1 MRMNRMNKT
10 LLIAS
15 LLLGLTTL
23 IQAQPVSRETAR
35 RAATTFLDNNGAK
48 TAQLTD
54 VSAKVGFANLYVF
67 TTDQSFVILSAD
79 SRVQP
84 VLGYSFDNAF
94 LVDIPDNLR
103 WWLQGYEDAIASAMK
118 QQTRRTATVA
128 QQWEDLI
135 AGRIETTVRETIVDP
150 LVTTKWA
157 QGSPYNNLCPSNSVT
172 GCVATAMAQVMK
184 YHDAPSIG
192 IGSHSYYWNSQT
204 VSANFC
210 SSYYDWE
217 NMTNTYS
224 SSSTEA
230 QRQAVATLMYHCG
243 VSVEMKYSQSESG
256 SNNRRASF
264 ALQTFFNYNA
274 EYHQKTEFDESEW
287 IAMIKADLDNL
298 NPVIYGGEGS
308 PGGHSFVCDGYD
320 DSGKFHF
327 NFGWGGGSDGFYTL
341 SGNNFPNRQDAVF
354 NISQKTFMASSPV
367 NLSYSQDNNLVSLT
381 WNAANDA
388 TSYAVYRNNI
398 LIANTP
404 DCQYN
409 DDADWGE
416 NIYFVRGMDDNELL
430 SLPSESVI
438 VTVDA
443 YQPIVD
449 DLASSCYGS
458 TALLTWSHP
467 SWHPNSSPHSL
478 SYVERIRPEKD
489 SWVGWNIEGL
499 HLFWGVRHTAEDLA
513 DFAGKAIGKVAF
525 YIYQPGTFQILV
537 YQGTTEE
544 QLPDSLMTQQSVTT
558 TGNGWI
564 DVLLDSPVIVDSNED
579 LWFFVHN
586 TDGTTTGI
594 PSLAT
599 EAPHGQYWGSYI
611 GDDTIFPHE
620 GCNIL
625 PVENFKSDWFIV
637 AYLTDDIY
645 TYNLY
650 RDDEPI
656 ANAIADTHYADSGL
670 ADGSYTYH
678 VTTNYYGGE
687 TEPSNSVTVTVP
699 GLVTQTVELS
709 ATWTWWTPVVTTT
722 LAELEAAIGSNGIL
736 IKSQDGGF
744 VRCENGQWS
753 GTLQDFVPGQMYRI
767 ATQEA
772 DTFTLTGMP
781 VTTAGI
787 SILQGYNWF
796 GYMGMQPADITTAL
810 GGFTPALNDQIIG
823 QEGAATYNGSEWTG
837 GLTTLVPGKGYV
849 YHSTASERKTLLIG
863 Q

>member
-1 MRMNRMNKT
+1 MKT
-10 LLIAS
+10 KIYLIVFLFMFCLGAMAS
-15 LLLGLTTL
+15 
-23 IQAQPVSRETAR
+23 PVDKERAR
-35 RAATTFLDNNGAK
+35 QIATTFLNNNGAK

-54 VSAKVGFANLYVF
+54 VSAEIGFANLYVF

-103 WWLQGYEDAIASAMK
+103 WWLQGYDDAIASAMK
-118 QQTRRTATVA
+118 QQTRRTAAVA
-128 QQWEDLI
+128 QQWEDHI
-135 AGRIETTVRETIVDP
+135 VGRIETTVRENVVDP

-192 IGSHSYYWNSQT
+192 IGSHSYPWNSQT

-210 SSYYDWE
+210 NSYYDWE

-224 SSSTEA
+224 NSSTEA

-274 EYHQKTEFDESEW
+274 EYHQKTEFNESEW
-287 IAMIKADLDNL
+287 IAMIKADLDNR

-308 PGGHSFVCDGYD
+308 LGGHSFVCDGYD

-341 SGNNFPNRQDAVF
+341 SGNSFPNRQDAVF
-354 NISQKTFMASSPV
+354 NISQKTFMTSSPV
-367 NLSYSQDNNLVSLT
+367 NLSYSQDHNLVSLT
-381 WNAANDA
+381 WTAANDA
-388 TSYAVYRNNI
+388 TSYAVYRNNN

-404 DCQYN
+404 DCQYD

-430 SLPSESVI
+430 SLPSESVT

-467 SWHPNSSPHSL
+467 GWHPNSSPHSL
-478 SYVERIRPEKD
+478 SYVDKIRPEKD
-489 SWVGWNIEGL
+489 SWVGWTQEGV
-499 HLFWGVRHTAEDLA
+499 HIFWGVKYAAEILA
-513 DFAGKAIGKVAF
+513 DLEGKAVSKVAF
-525 YIYQPGTFQILV
+525 YVYQPASFLV
-537 YQGTTEE
+537 FIYQGTNDDGPEN
-544 QLPDSLMTQQSVTT
+544 LLAQQSITT
-558 TGNGWI
+558 TDNGWI
-564 DVLLDSPVIVDSNED
+564 DVTLDIPVIVDSSQD
-579 LWFFVHN
+579 LWVFVHSL
-586 TDGTTTGI
+586 DGMTKEI
-594 PSLAT
+594 AALAT
-599 EAPHGQYWGSYI
+599 DTPHGQYWGGYI
-611 GDDTIFPHE
+611 GDDAIFPHE

-625 PVENFKSDWFIV
+625 PVDNFKSDWFIV
-637 AYLTDDIY
+637 TYLTDDIY

-650 RDDEPI
+650 RNDEAI
-656 ANAIADTHYADSGL
+656 ANHISSTHYTDSDL
-670 ADGSYTYH
+670 PDGTYTYH
-678 VTTNYYGGE
+678 LKTNYYGGE
-687 TEPSNSVTVTVP
+687 TEPSNSVTVTIP
-699 GLVTQTVELS
+699 FITSQTVELVDG
-709 ATWTWWTPVVTTT
+709 WTWWAPTVTTT
-722 LAELEAAIGSNGIL
+722 LSELETALGGNGIL
-736 IKSQDGGF
+736 INSQDGGF
-744 VRCENGQWS
+744 VRYENGRWN
-753 GTLQDFVPGQMYRI
+753 GTLLDFEPGQMYRI
-767 ATQEA
+767 KTQEA
-772 DTFTLTGMP
+772 STITLTGAP
-781 VTTAGI
+781 VTQV
-787 SILQGYNWF
+787 SINILPGYNWF
-796 GYMGMQPADITTAL
+796 GYTGLANLTLANAL
-810 GGFTPALNDQIIG
+810 DSFIPNENDQIIG
-823 QEGAATYNGSEWTG
+823 QEGTATFSNGQWSGTFTSLE
-837 GLTTLVPGKGYV
+837 PGKGYI
-849 YHSTASERKTLLIG
+849 YYSTSSNTKTIRFE
-863 Q
+863 